1 MGALERRGLGAC
13 GPSFAPFRQASHA
26 LPAARDVR
34 AARKARDRRSSC
46 KTLHDS
52 CHRPWQ
58 KEAGTS
64 YALVQCR
71 RWSAGF
77 CSRKSEALPCNILLY
92 LVYSSWRM
100 AHFRDRWDRAVT
112 NVAFCC
118 MVRQIL
124 QIRGQMAPHARAR
137 SLTEPPYR
145 RSVGTPVISGGRQVP
160 VLNFPASRARPPLN
174 LAIQTE
180 LLHAYLG
187 TGNLAILC
195 SCVSDSFSRK
205 RCYECYLLWL
215 PISLLP

>member
-145 RSVGTPVISGGRQVP
+145 RSVGTPVISRGRQVV
-160 VLNFPASRARPPLN
+160 VLKQLSS
-174 LAIQTE
+174 
-180 LLHAYLG
+180 
-187 TGNLAILC
+187 IL
-195 SCVSDSFSRK
+195 S
-205 RCYECYLLWL
+205 EA
-215 PISLLP
+215 